1 MKIFKK
7 IFNHEIWGFNKMHLK
22 YIALPDLISLI
33 NASLGFLAIIM
44 AARGDLAL
52 AAKFILLAVIFDFL
66 DGWVARKTK
75 RVDQVGFGK
84 NIDSLS
90 DVISFGVAPG
100 ILLYSASTSYSIP
113 YINILVSLLVV
124 LCGIIRLSRFNVLS
138 NSAPSLSRDKFIGLP
153 IPSTAL
159 ILGSLYLSNIFNIT
173 FSLAIMGVASILMVS
188 NFEYP
193 KIKNP
198 ILLLVGGLL
207 IILTCLP
214 QSISSVIFNLPAN
227 FLFILTLLYL
237 IMVPFMHL
245 YANFRRSGRKC

>member
-1 MKIFKK
+1 MMKFGVSKR
-7 IFNHEIWGFNKMHLK
+7 MQLK
-22 YIALPDLISLI
+22 YQMALPDLISLI
-33 NASLGFLAIIM
+33 NATFGFLAIIM
-44 AARGDLAL
+44 ASRGDLVL
-52 AAKFILLAVIFDFL
+52 AAKFILLAVILDFL

-100 ILLYSASTSYSIP
+100 MLLYSASTSFSIP
-113 YINILVSLLVV
+113 YINILVSLLIV

-138 NSAPSLSRDKFIGLP
+138 NSSLDLSRDKFIGLP

-159 ILGSLYLSNIFNIT
+159 ILGSLYLSNIFNIEL
-173 FSLAIMGVASILMVS
+173 SLAIMGVVSILMVS

-193 KIKNP
+193 KIKNTK
-198 ILLLVGGLL
+198 LLLIGGLL

-214 QSISSVIFNLPAN
+214 QNITFIILNLPAN

-237 IMVPFMHL
+237 LTVPFMHL
-245 YANFRRSGRKC
+245 YANLRRSGQKC